1 MKAKDES
8 AKEKCIEAYKNEIRK
23 VERYIYQSE
32 KIATKIIPSLR
43 NLSYEERLTQGWYNW
58 SVEDDLRYWQ
68 GKSREAFFV

>member
-1 MKAKDES
+1 MVERKEAAFKDELKAKDES

-43 NLSYEERLTQGWYNW
+43 NLSYEERLTQG
-58 SVEDDLRYWQ
+58 
-68 GKSREAFFV
+68 